1 MEEKRLMSCTATST
15 WMFTRRCVF
24 TRQVCVLSPCLLVL
38 QGRLYVGTA
47 EGVAVVPVAR
57 CSVYT
62 TCSQCVLAR
71 DPLCGW
77 SRSSGVC
84 TGPDDTSDDM

>member
-1 MEEKRLMSCTATST
+1 M
-15 WMFTRRCVF
+15 
-24 TRQVCVLSPCLLVL
+24 SPCLLVL